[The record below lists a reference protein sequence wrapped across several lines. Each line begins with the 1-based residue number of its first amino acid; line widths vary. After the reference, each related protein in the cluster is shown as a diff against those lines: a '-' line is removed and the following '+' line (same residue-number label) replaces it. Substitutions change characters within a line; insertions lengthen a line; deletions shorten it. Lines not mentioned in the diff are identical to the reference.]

1 MTAATDGDGYL
12 AIDAVVNIWT
22 PEALAHRPD
31 WRDDFFVG
39 KMGVDQQ
46 TSEGTSL
53 EEMLARMDRAGIER
67 AFLIATRAGP
77 VGHPS
82 CYRIPYEIVAETCAR
97 APDRLF
103 GLAGIDPLDGMT
115 GVRDLEY
122 AVRELGFIGAHF
134 YPHWFE
140 IPPDHAKVYPF
151 YAKCVE
157 LDVPIQMQIGQ
168 SMNYDKNFPRRSVGR
183 PIALDAVA
191 CDFPELKL
199 VGIHIGIPW
208 TEEMIAMAWKHQNV
222 FIGSDAHAPR
232 YWPECFVHYINTYG
246 QDKVIFGTDFPV
258 LDFEATVADIDALGL
273 RPAPR
278 RKLMRDNVLRLYG
291 LEG

>member
-1 MTAATDGDGYL
+1 MTDGADGQAYQ

-22 PEALAHRPD
+22 PDALTHRPD
-31 WRDDFFVG
+31 WRDEFFVG
-39 KMGVDQQ
+39 KMGVEQQ
-46 TSEGTSL
+46 ISDGVPVEKML
-53 EEMLARMDRAGIER
+53 EMMDRAGIEK

-82 CYRIPYEIVAETCAR
+82 CYRIPYELVAETCAQ
-97 APDRLF
+97 APDRLY
-103 GLAGIDPLDGMT
+103 GLAGIDPLDGMK
-115 GVRDLEY
+115 GVRELET
-122 AVRELGFIGAHF
+122 AVGELGFIGAHF

-157 LDVPIQMQIGQ
+157 LDIPIQMQVGQ

-199 VGIHIGIPW
+199 IGIHIGIPW

-222 FIGSDAHAPR
+222 FIGSDAHSPK
-232 YWPECFVHYINTYG
+232 YWPESFVHYINSYG

-258 LDFEATVADIDALGL
+258 LDFERTMDEIDGLGL
-273 RPAPR
+273 RDAAR
-278 RKLMRDNVLRLYG
+278 RKLMRDNVLRVYG
-291 LEG
+291 I